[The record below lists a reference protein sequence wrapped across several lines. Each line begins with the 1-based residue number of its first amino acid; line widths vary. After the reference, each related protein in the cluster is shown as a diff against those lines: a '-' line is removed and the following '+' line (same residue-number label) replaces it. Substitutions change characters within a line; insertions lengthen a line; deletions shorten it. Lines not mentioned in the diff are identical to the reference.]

1 MPSAAGASFDA
12 RLRGVLSVA
21 TQLLALP
28 LVVAAALVQLALV
41 PVMLPP
47 FLVLLSSSA
56 LMAGALKLVHPTQ
69 TGEVTNE
76 EVYGSILLL
85 YMKSAWAALAAVL
98 LAIAGPFQMISSL
111 ARSLRDWQVARI
123 LQPGAEG
130 TSLRTPTSV
139 LITGASSGIGAELAR
154 QYAKPG
160 VRLVLTARRVA
171 KLDAVKV
178 DCESRGAVVVT
189 APADVTN
196 AEMMASIV
204 AAADEDAP
212 LDLVIANAGCSE
224 SNVPG
229 GSPLWHKAGPV
240 NSTNV
245 MGVVNTVSP
254 AMERMVARG
263 HGQLVIMASVAS
275 AGSSTNPSSVS
286 YAASK
291 VWGRA
296 YGQGL
301 RGALKGTGV
310 GVTTICPGFV
320 DSEMVGGT
328 DARKSGWL
336 PSTNCPGFAKRF
348 LASMTMPTGEAVR
361 HMIAAIGRNA
371 GVVTLPW
378 WYHLSLWAP
387 QMPHYNLMPPFV
399 EYWLAPS
406 NQVKAPALPRGTK
419 GFRSAPSASSSSSED
434 SLTPRSR
441 SARLSPSIRK
451 LRRAG
456 RAVRFCVSHLEA

>member
-1 MPSAAGASFDA
+1 MST
-12 RLRGVLSVA
+12 VA
-21 TQLLALP
+21 KLFALP
-28 LVVAAALVQLALV
+28 LVLAMLLVQLTLI
-41 PVMLPP
+41 PVMLPA

-56 LMAGALKLVHPTQ
+56 LMAGALKLLHPTQ
-69 TGEVTNE
+69 TDEVTNE
-76 EVYGSILLL
+76 EFYGSILLL
-85 YMKSAWAALAAVL
+85 HMKSAWAALAGVV
-98 LAIAGPFQMISSL
+98 LAIVGPFQMVAAL
-111 ARSLRDWQVARI
+111 VRSAGSRPANTLR
-123 LQPGAEG
+123 
-130 TSLRTPTSV
+130 PTSV

-160 VRLVLTARRVA
+160 VRLVLTARRVT
-171 KLDAVKV
+171 KLDAVKAQ
-178 DCESRGAVVVT
+178 CEALGAVVT
-189 APADVTN
+189 AVPADVTD
-196 AEMMASIV
+196 ADMMASVV

-212 LDLVIANAGCSE
+212 LDLVVANAGCSE

-229 GSPLWHKAGPV
+229 GSPLWHKAGVV

-245 MGVVNTVSP
+245 MGTVNTVSP

-263 HGQLVIMASVAS
+263 HGQIVIMASVAS

-320 DSEMVGGT
+320 DSEMVGGK

-348 LASMTMPTGEAVR
+348 LESMTMPTDQAVR
-361 HMIAAIGRNA
+361 HMVASIGRNA

-378 WYHLSLWAP
+378 WYLASLWAP

-406 NQVKAPALPRGTK
+406 GQVKPPAPAGTK
-419 GFRSAPSASSSSSED
+419 KAFRAPSSSEEEDASSPRITERTPSVSSSEEEDMLPSASP
-434 SLTPRSR
+434 SL
-441 SARLSPSIRK
+441 RK
-451 LRRAG
+451 LRRAA
-456 RAVRFCVSHLEA
+456 RAVRFCVSHLDGLQLSR